1 MVLFLGRRDVSA
13 GETVIETVF
22 VKKQKSFSCFGRA
35 PEALPRATRLDRGRD
50 GLRAETTTA
59 SERSREARGAW
70 GATRSPAPATSASG
84 GCAARRARGAGGD
97 PARDFSRAAARRPSR
112 SPLVDG
118 SSDSVFK
125 KPRARHISS
134 VELRASLATL
144 DAPAAATPF
153 AASAPLS
160 RACFGTSWDVRR
172 ELRGGGARAL
182 PRVSAIQP
190 TQRKKGARLAHQLS

>member
-1 MVLFLGRRDVSA
+1 MFLGRRDVSR
-13 GETVIETVF
+13 GEMVIETVF
-22 VKKQKSFSCFGRA
+22 RSKSRFRVSVALHKRSHARPASIAAGTVCERKQQRRASSLGRRAARGVPREVPRRRRAPPAGARPDGRA
-35 PEALPRATRLDRGRD
+35 A
-50 GLRAETTTA
+50 RAET
-59 SERSREARGAW
+59 RRG
-70 GATRSPAPATSASG
+70 T
-84 GCAARRARGAGGD
+84 
-97 PARDFSRAAARRPSR
+97 SRAPRRDDPR
-112 SPLVDG
+112 DRPLVDG

>member
-1 MVLFLGRRDVSA
+1 MFLGRRDVSR
-13 GETVIETVF
+13 GEMVIETVF
-22 VKKQKSFSCFGRA
+22 RSKSRFRVSVALHKRSHARPASIAAGTVCERKQQRRASSLGRRAARGVPREVPRRRRAPPAGARPDGRA
-35 PEALPRATRLDRGRD
+35 ARAETRRALLARRGATTLAIAPLSTVRATRF
-50 GLRAETTTA
+50 
-59 SERSREARGAW
+59 SKNHARG
-70 GATRSPAPATSASG
+70 TS
-84 GCAARRARGAGGD
+84 RRWS
-97 PARDFSRAAARRPSR
+97 F
-112 SPLVDG
+112 
-118 SSDSVFK
+118 
-125 KPRARHISS
+125 
-134 VELRASLATL
+134 ASLATL